1 MAKIRVLIADDHAI
15 VRMGLVALM
24 SAESDI
30 EVVGESKNGV
40 EAIRESLRL
49 KPDIVI
55 MDILMPRKDGI
66 AATKELREKLP
77 DTKVLV
83 LTSVGTSND
92 ISRAMAAGA
101 SGAILKNA
109 DNGNIIDAIRNIVA
123 GKQVLSREVRKLMK
137 DEPPIPALSPRQQDI
152 LASLTRGL
160 TNNDISKQLGI
171 SIPSVKTHLV
181 ALFSK
186 LGAANKAEAVAI
198 ALRKHLLWR
207 QKVEVES
214 GAVRARTAEDKPAA

>member
-1 MAKIRVLIADDHAI
+1 MSKIRVLIADDHAI

-24 SAESDI
+24 SAEGDI
-30 EVVGESKNGV
+30 DVVGEAKNGV
-40 EAIRESLRL
+40 EALRESLRL

-77 DTKVLV
+77 NTKVLV
-83 LTSVGTSND
+83 LTSVGTSDD
-92 ISRAMAAGA
+92 ITRAMAVGA

-109 DNGNIIDAIRNIVA
+109 DNGNIIDAIRAIVS
-123 GKQVLSREVRKLMK
+123 GKQVFSREVRKLMK
-137 DEPPIPALSPRQQDI
+137 DDPPTPALSPRQQDI

-186 LGAANKAEAVAI
+186 LGAANKTEAVAI
-198 ALRKHLLWR
+198 ALRKHLL
-207 QKVEVES
+207 KV
-214 GAVRARTAEDKPAA
+214 